1 MTIRDKSNLTDQLI
15 EVGCTVNM
23 AQSRLVNVRLELES
37 VSEHV
42 PAAADALHF
51 LSQATDYLEPVFGAL
66 RKLIHDPACAGITL
80 SGGAEGQQPP
90 KSGQGPSTDT
100 QSTRD
105 KPDSAE
111 SFSTLFRSVLPG
123 INTGNQSVAESVL
136 AQFLNAADESQPES
150 ESEFESE
157 CPMFAQVASLTE
169 QVNTLQDD
177 VKMLVDLN
185 RELYDGLR
193 VLGELVIGRA
203 VAKSN

>member
-1 MTIRDKSNLTDQLI
+1 MTQLTKQTIDAIMADERFHSATKDMPPGLLI
-15 EVGCTVNM
+15 AM
-23 AQSRLVNVRLELES
+23 M
-37 VSEHV
+37 
-42 PAAADALHF
+42 
-51 LSQATDYLEPVFGAL
+51 
-66 RKLIHDPACAGITL
+66 ITL
-80 SGGAEGQQPP
+80 AVYRKELPGDAAVAAPAAEGQQPP
-90 KSGQGPSTDT
+90 ESGQGPAADT
-100 QSTRD
+100 QSANEH

-123 INTGNQSVAESVL
+123 LNVGNRSVAESVL

-150 ESEFESE
+150 ESGFESE
-157 CPMFAQVASLTE
+157 CPMVAQVASLTE